1 MMVATLRYSMD
12 EAEAR
17 RRAARAVVVNL
28 GVYGP
33 VIAACVGLS
42 YLFGYRSGLIV
53 AAAYSAWVGVSVW
66 RVIRGSVA
74 ALVAAESTIAV
85 EPHELIVDRDGDVR
99 SYAWSSLRQRN
110 EDDDVMVLHFRG
122 RRDWVVIP
130 LDRADEEFLD
140 ELRAKEIFIPTQAP
154 VDWRR
159 AGALA
164 AAIVVVFAGFIWFAG
179 GISRGDCS
187 FSVEP
192 GQIMVIGAE
201 GRQTYDASTGE
212 YTPAPAANC

>member
-1 MMVATLRYSMD
+1 MVATLRYSMD

-33 VIAACVGLS
+33 VIFACVGLS
-42 YLFGYRSGLIV
+42 YLFGYRTGLIV
-53 AAAYSAWVGVSVW
+53 AAVYAAWVGFSVW

-74 ALVAAESTIAV
+74 ALVTTGSTIAV
-85 EPHELIVDRDGDVR
+85 EPDELVVDRDGDR
-99 SYAWSSLRQRN
+99 RTYAWSSLRQRN

-140 ELRAKEIFIPTQAP
+140 EVRAKDIHIPTEAP

-159 AGALA
+159 AGFLA
-164 AAIVVVFAGFIWFAG
+164 GAIVVVFAGFLWFAG
-179 GISRGDCS
+179 GIGGDDCS
-187 FSVEP
+187 VSVEP

-201 GRQTYDASTGE
+201 GRQIYDASTGE